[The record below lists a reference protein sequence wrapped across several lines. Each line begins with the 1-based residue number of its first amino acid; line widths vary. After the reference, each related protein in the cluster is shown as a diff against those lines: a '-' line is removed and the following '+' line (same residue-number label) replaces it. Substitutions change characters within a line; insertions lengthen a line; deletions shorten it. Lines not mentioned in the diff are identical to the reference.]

1 MARGYGWGPHR
12 VYVDEAG
19 WRTAPPASADE
30 AGRSYPDRSRDA
42 TEPPLGLEAAA
53 HGGQAARFRMAVM
66 GDSFVEAI
74 QVAWEDT
81 FVARMQARSA
91 GRTEVLNRANS
102 SYSPLISL
110 LRWQRQVAHERPT
123 HLLLL
128 LCSNDLADD
137 RRYTASAVRRDDGDE
152 DSAAVRQ
159 DHGQPAGE
167 LGPVAEADATAK
179 GLDATQLVW
188 KRPPPRSSQHDGG
201 RLYRTYR
208 LWRGRAVRVR
218 SRLSDWRDPERLVRR
233 ARNQNR
239 GLTDLTG
246 RYLLDLAAHVRE
258 AGVEFTLSAVPRVD
272 EFRDRAE
279 RTPEI
284 RIETTFADHAAA
296 WAAANGIRYV
306 DLQSAF
312 REAAAEGQ
320 RLFIERDG
328 HFTPAGHAVAA
339 EVFADAHPAL
349 FGDGDVSGQPRTPD
363 REMEQRP
370 GTDR

>member
-19 WRTAPPASADE
+19 WRTAPPATSDE

-42 TEPPLGLEAAA
+42 AEPPLGLETAA

-66 GDSFVEAI
+66 GDSFVEAV

-102 SYSPLISL
+102 SYSPLIAL

-137 RRYTASAVRRDDGDE
+137 QRYTASAVRRDDGDG
-152 DSAAVRQ
+152 DSATARQ
-159 DHGQPAGE
+159 GRAQPAGGR
-167 LGPVAEADATAK
+167 GPVAEAAASAQ
-179 GLDATQLVW
+179 GPGAAHLVW
-188 KRPPPRSSQHDGG
+188 RRPPPRSSQHDQG

-218 SRLSDWRDPERLVRR
+218 SRLLDWRDPERLVRR
-233 ARNQNR
+233 GRNQNR
-239 GLTDLTG
+239 ELTDLTG
-246 RYLLDLAAHVRE
+246 GYLLDLAAHARE
-258 AGVEFTLSAVPRVD
+258 AGVDFTVSAVPRVE

-284 RIETTFADHAAA
+284 RIETTFADHVAA
-296 WAAANGIRYV
+296 WAAANRIRYV
-306 DLQSAF
+306 DLQPAF
-312 REAAAEGQ
+312 REAAAKGQ

-328 HFTPAGHAVAA
+328 HFTPAGHAVTA
-339 EVFADAHPAL
+339 EVFADAYPAL
-349 FGDGDVSGQPRTPD
+349 FAGGGASTAQRSG
-363 REMEQRP
+363 E
-370 GTDR
+370 

>member
-1 MARGYGWGPHR
+1 M
-12 VYVDEAG
+12 YVDEAG
-19 WRTAPPASADE
+19 WRTAPPVTADE
-30 AGRSYPDRSRDA
+30 AGRLDRLRDE
-42 TEPPLGLEAAA
+42 TGQPLGLEAAA

-66 GDSFVEAI
+66 GDSFVEAV

-102 SYSPLISL
+102 SYSPLIVL

-128 LCSNDLADD
+128 LCSNDPAGD
-137 RRYTASAVRRDDGDE
+137 RHHTASAVRRDDG
-152 DSAAVRQ
+152 
-159 DHGQPAGE
+159 
-167 LGPVAEADATAK
+167 AEADAGAQARDVS
-179 GLDATQLVW
+179 LLVW
-188 KRPPPRSSQHDGG
+188 KRPPRSGPRDGS

-208 LWRGRAVRVR
+208 LWRSRVGRAR

-258 AGVEFTLSAVPRVD
+258 AGVEFTLSAVPRVE

-284 RIETTFADHAAA
+284 RIETTFADHVAA

-306 DLQSAF
+306 DLQPAF
-312 REAAAEGQ
+312 REAAAQGQ

-339 EVFADAHPAL
+339 DVFAEAWPAL
-349 FGDGDVSGQPRTPD
+349 FAAGGVSGHPRTLD
-363 REMEQRP
+363 RELE
-370 GTDR
+370 

>member
-1 MARGYGWGPHR
+1 
-12 VYVDEAG
+12 
-19 WRTAPPASADE
+19 
-30 AGRSYPDRSRDA
+30 
-42 TEPPLGLEAAA
+42 
-53 HGGQAARFRMAVM
+53 MAVM
-66 GDSFVEAI
+66 GDSFVEAV

-81 FVARMQARSA
+81 FVARMQVRSA
-91 GRTEVLNRANS
+91 GRTDVLNRANS
-102 SYSPLISL
+102 SYSPLIAL
-110 LRWQRQVAHERPT
+110 LRWQRQVVHERPT

-137 RRYTASAVRRDDGDE
+137 RRYTASAVRRVDGHGN
-152 DSAAVRQ
+152 SATARQ
-159 DHGQPAGE
+159 GRAQPASGR
-167 LGPVAEADATAK
+167 GPAAEADASAK
-179 GLDATQLVW
+179 GPDAAHLVW
-188 KRPPPRSSQHDGG
+188 KKPSRRSSQHDQG

-208 LWRGRAVRVR
+208 LWRGRAVRAR
-218 SRLSDWRDPERLVRR
+218 SRLLDWRDPERLVRR

-246 RYLLDLAAHVRE
+246 RYLLDLAAHARE

-284 RIETTFADHAAA
+284 RIETTFADHVAA

-306 DLQSAF
+306 DLQPAF

-339 EVFADAHPAL
+339 EVFAEAWPAL
-349 FGDGDVSGQPRTPD
+349 FAAGGVSAT
-363 REMEQRP
+363 RERSTESWSSGR